1 MVNEK
6 SVCSAENVE
15 RMPGKT
21 VTILVGKKKLFL
33 LLAKMKG
40 DPYRLDVAESKYGN
54 WNSLSPTALKGERF
68 KVNNY
73 IFN

>member
-21 VTILVGKKKLFL
+21 VTILVGKKK
-33 LLAKMKG
+33 KI
-40 DPYRLDVAESKYGN
+40 VS
-54 WNSLSPTALKGERF
+54 SLSKNEG
-68 KVNNY
+68 
-73 IFN
+73 